1 MEPIVYRCSRV
12 ETTHEHLSEEMTV
25 LTVTGE
31 FDVYTAP
38 VVREA
43 VVELVNDGH
52 FQLLIEVSGVDFL
65 DSTGTGVLV
74 GALKRTRAHGG
85 MVGIVA
91 PDARFLKAL
100 RVSGLTKVFPVY
112 GSVAEGEELLP
123 RAVAALNR
131 KRGDA
136 TPARQIA

>member
-1 MEPIVYRCSRV
+1 MEPIVHRHSRV
-12 ETTHEHLSEEMTV
+12 DFTHEHLSEETTV
-25 LTVTGE
+25 LTVVGE

-38 VVREA
+38 LLREA
-43 VVELVNDGH
+43 LVELVNDGH

-91 PDARFLKAL
+91 PGPSFLKAL

-112 GSVAEGEELLP
+112 GSVAQGEELLP
-123 RAVAALNR
+123 LLVARLNQR
-131 KRGDA
+131 RGEA